1 MVKLQATNTT
11 QIHDV
16 HLVLAPKGGVGKSF
30 IASLL
35 AQFSIDRGQKMRVL
49 DLDQSNATV
58 AGFKALGG
66 QPIDLLSDGGF
77 DTDKMDA
84 VMDILVGE
92 PGPFIMDVGASVFQD
107 TWRYFTKYDISRGLE
122 EQNRRLVYH
131 VVLCGGTETV
141 HGLSGFDAIA
151 EASHGRQMVVWVNP
165 FRGPVELDGT
175 DFLSMSV
182 YRKHESKVLAVV
194 ILPVTDRATMND
206 LSAIGKLNLV
216 LDEAKGEPSIFFPS
230 KQRLRVYRNE
240 VFKQIGTA
248 WPLVMGESV
257 SEPERA
263 NVAG

>member
-1 MVKLQATNTT
+1 MAKSEAAKSNQM
-11 QIHDV
+11 HDV

-84 VMDILVGE
+84 VMDILVNE

-122 EQNRRLVYH
+122 ERNRRLVYH

-141 HGLSGFDAIA
+141 HGLGGFDAIA
-151 EASHGRQMVVWVNP
+151 EASQGRQMVVWVNP

-175 DFLSMSV
+175 DFLNMNV
-182 YRKHESKVLAVV
+182 YRKHEGKVLAVV
-194 ILPVTDRATMND
+194 ILPVTDKATMND

-216 LDEAKGEPSIFFPS
+216 LDEAKSEPSIFFPS

-240 VFKQIGTA
+240 VFRQIATA
-248 WPLVMGESV
+248 WPLVMGENV
-257 SEPERA
+257 PEPERA